1 MTEPRQLGT
10 SLAMAEHTIP
20 HSDQEDSWEVHAPT
34 EQTTPVVVAS
44 PHSGRDYPADFVANS
59 PLDLLA
65 LRRSEDSFVDDLFAA
80 APSLGIPL
88 LRALFPRAYIDPNRE
103 PFELDPEMFHDALPD
118 YANTQSSRVA
128 AGLGT
133 IARLVS
139 SGQEIYASKLT
150 FADAA
155 DRINANY
162 RPYHRALRDLLDAT
176 RRRFGHYV
184 LLDCHSMP
192 SIGGPHDPDAGRLR
206 ADIVLGDCF
215 SSACS
220 EPVIA
225 TVESALK
232 RRGYQVV
239 RNKPFAGGFT
249 TRHYGR
255 PSLGLHAIQIEIN
268 RGLYMDE
275 TAIKPNGGMDKL
287 TQDMKSLLT
296 ELADIDDGIF
306 RH

>member
-1 MTEPRQLGT
+1 
-10 SLAMAEHTIP
+10 MAERNL
-20 HSDQEDSWEVHAPT
+20 SQEGDEKTWDVLAPA
-34 EQTTPVVVAS
+34 EQTTPVVLAS

-80 APSLGIPL
+80 APRLGIPL

-103 PFELDPEMFHDALPD
+103 PFELDPEMFVDDLPD

-133 IARLVS
+133 IARVVS
-139 SGQEIYASKLT
+139 SGQEIYASKLK

-155 DRINANY
+155 ARINANY
-162 RPYHRALRDLLDAT
+162 RPYHRALRNLLDAT

-184 LLDCHSMP
+184 LIDCHSMP
-192 SIGGPHDPDAGRLR
+192 SVGGPHDPDAGRQR

-215 SSACS
+215 ASACS

-225 TVESALK
+225 AIEQALTK
-232 RRGYQVV
+232 SGYDVV

-255 PSLGLHAIQIEIN
+255 PSQGLHAVQVEIN

-275 TAIKPNGGMDKL
+275 TAIKPNGGMAKL
-287 TQDMKSLLT
+287 TQDMEALLT
-296 ELADIDDGIF
+296 VLADIDDILF
-306 RH
+306 RQ

>member
-1 MTEPRQLGT
+1 MTEPKQFGT
-10 SLAMAEHTIP
+10 SLPMANGN
-20 HSDQEDSWEVHAPT
+20 SSQEDQQASWEVLAPA
-34 EQTTPVVVAS
+34 EQTAPVVLAS

-80 APSLGIPL
+80 APNHGIPL
-88 LRALFPRAYIDPNRE
+88 LRALFPRAFIDPNRE
-103 PFELDPEMFHDALPD
+103 PFELDPDMFDDPLPD
-118 YANTQSSRVA
+118 YANTQSSRVT

-133 IARLVS
+133 IARVVS
-139 SGQEIYASKLT
+139 SGQEIYASKLK

-155 DRINANY
+155 ARINANY

-184 LLDCHSMP
+184 LIDCHSMP
-192 SIGGPHDPDAGRLR
+192 SVGGPHDPDAGRQR

-215 SSACS
+215 ASACS
-220 EPVIA
+220 EAVIT
-225 TVESALK
+225 TVEQALK
-232 RRGYQVV
+232 DQGYEVV

-255 PSLGLHAIQIEIN
+255 PSQGLHAVQVEIN

-275 TAIKPNGGMDKL
+275 TAIKPNGGMAKL
-287 TQDMKSLLT
+287 TQDMKSVI
-296 ELADIDDGIF
+296 EILADIDDSIF
-306 RH
+306 RL